1 MRKLLTIALLL
12 LTGSSLYC
20 QVLNLSTRGWVGPSD
35 NILIGGFILDR
46 ETTIIVRGLG
56 PTLAEIEPN
65 FQVLNDPMVAIAN
78 ENNDVICFND
88 DWSVD
93 PKASEL
99 GDLTPHNVKEA
110 AMKVTLP
117 AGRYTVLLIGYRNG
131 TGMGLVEMYFV
142 Q

>member
-12 LTGSSLYC
+12 LTGSSLYS
-20 QVLNLSTRGWVGPSD
+20 QVINLSTRGWVGPSD

-56 PTLAEIEPN
+56 PTLLGFDPN
-65 FQVLNDPMVAIAN
+65 FQVLSDPMVAIADST
-78 ENNDVICFND
+78 ENVIAFND
-88 DWSVD
+88 DWTTAIN
-93 PKASEL
+93 ASEL
-99 GDLTPHNVKEA
+99 GELAPHNEKEA

-131 TGMGLVEMYFV
+131 TGMGLVEMYFI